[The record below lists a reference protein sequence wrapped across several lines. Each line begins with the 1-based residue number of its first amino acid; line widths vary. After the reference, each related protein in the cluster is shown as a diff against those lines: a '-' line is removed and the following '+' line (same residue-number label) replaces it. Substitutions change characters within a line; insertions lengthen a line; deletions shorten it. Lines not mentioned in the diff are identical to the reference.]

1 MYLAIKHI
9 HLTCIA
15 LSLILFL
22 LRGGLAL
29 FSPETLK
36 KRWLKILPHV
46 IDTALL
52 ASALTLAYFIQQ
64 YPFAH
69 GWLTAK
75 VVGLVVYIGLGTIA
89 IKRGKTK
96 AIKATA
102 LLGALVA
109 FAYIA
114 AVAVSRN
121 PMPWG

>member
-64 YPFAH
+64 YPFVH

-96 AIKATA
+96 AVKATA